1 MLKNKFDLFRS
12 RLVLCVG
19 TFVNYV
25 GEDKTIVS
33 VGARLSRA
41 TSICVVVIVPVVVT
55 RVSEDVEMGEVT
67 TLHDVLDPVEAVIA
81 LNAVQLQYYVSNV
94 SSQTFK

>member
-1 MLKNKFDLFRS
+1 MLKNEFDLFRS

-19 TFVNYV
+19 TFVDYI
-25 GEDKTIVS
+25 GENEAIVL

-41 TSICVVVIVPVVVT
+41 TSIGVVVIIPVIVT
-55 RVSEDVEMGEVT
+55 RVSKDVEMGEVT

-81 LNAVQLQYYVSNV
+81 LNAVQLQYYVSNI